1 MWCSADRARLPALF
15 RIGAY
20 GLFYVKKFLALR
32 TFVWYYK
39 LIPKKGDVFMQI
51 AKKLLAVFLAALFV
65 LPGLGVGMTASAR
78 DDAKAVNLVT
88 NGAAD
93 YITGAQVSSV
103 WFGNYKQSSDGAGG
117 FNVDPVKWR
126 VLSNA
131 DGKLFLLSDQ
141 NLDACVYYERYN
153 IVTWETST
161 IRAWLNG
168 TGEFSEENFK
178 DSAFSS
184 GEDAAVCVTDVSN
197 PDSVFDDRTVPG
209 GSDTADKVFLL
220 SRDEAMNTAYGFTND
235 IEPTDSRVSI
245 NTAYTGSG
253 GSNYGWTSAG
263 GSADYWWL
271 RSPGSADDR
280 AAIVYE
286 TGQLNPGGYDVP
298 NRSIA
303 VRPAMNVDLGK
314 VLFTSSAVCGKADDG
329 LTAVRAPDTR
339 VCRRR
344 KTSDSTTGT
353 AEE

>member
-1 MWCSADRARLPALF
+1 MH
-15 RIGAY
+15 
-20 GLFYVKKFLALR
+20 
-32 TFVWYYK
+32 
-39 LIPKKGDVFMQI
+39 I
-51 AKKLLAVFLAALFV
+51 AKKLLSVSLAMLMTLGTIAVGGTGFV
-65 LPGLGVGMTASAR
+65 PAASAA
-78 DDAKAVNLVT
+78 DAGKAVRIVT
-88 NGAAD
+88 NGAAEF
-93 YITGAQVSSV
+93 ITGAQTSAV

-153 IVTWETST
+153 TVTWETST

-314 VLFTSSAVCGKADDG
+314 VLFTSSAVGGKAG
-329 LTAVRAPDTR
+329 RQN
-339 VCRRR
+339 
-344 KTSDSTTGT
+344 S
-353 AEE
+353 